1 MRVLL
6 DRMRPASPAS
16 GWDAPRHI
24 HVEISTLCN
33 LDCRYCVLRTNMPVK
48 TTMPLD
54 RFRRLL
60 PDLRKASSVS
70 LSGLAE
76 PLLNPDVI
84 PIVEELKGVAP
95 APHISLFS
103 NATRLT
109 ERLADGLITARLD
122 SLYFSLDGVS
132 ETSVDG
138 MRRGG
143 RLADVIANIRA
154 LCALKRRHGSEVPHL
169 AATMV
174 LHRANYHELPD
185 VVALARELAVERL
198 DVNGL
203 EPYTED
209 LVSEV
214 LWHAPAMPHDLPDVL
229 EAAVERAEGLGLS
242 LGLAGLIPGSAECH
256 EPAAPF
262 ILANGDV
269 TACAVLS
276 YERDYFYRVNAN
288 LSVRTERGRS
298 RQRIFGNAFDQGL
311 QAVWRTSEYTAFRR
325 AVQEGRFPEECRHC
339 MIKHRHICV
348 RADVPA
354 RQVIE
359 RLRSAQ
365 MGEP

>member
-143 RLADVIANIRA
+143 RLADVIANK
-154 LCALKRRHGSEVPHL
+154 L
-169 AATMV
+169 
-174 LHRANYHELPD
+174 NYHELPD